1 MENNEM
7 KRRKKR
13 KAIIYYSALGVF
25 LALAI
30 AGSIVWMYSCGYTIG
45 SWLAKFWPWLAII
58 AMMAALGGAG
68 FFFYRSKYH
77 GRRR

>member
-1 MENNEM
+1 MENSEM

-30 AGSIVWMYSCGYTIG
+30 AGCIVWMYSSGYTIG

-58 AMMAALGGAG
+58 AMLVALGVAG